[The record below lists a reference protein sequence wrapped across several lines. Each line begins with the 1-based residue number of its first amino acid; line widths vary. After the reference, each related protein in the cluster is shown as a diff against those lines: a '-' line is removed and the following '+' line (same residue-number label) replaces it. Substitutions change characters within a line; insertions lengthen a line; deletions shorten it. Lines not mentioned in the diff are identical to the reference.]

1 MTDSRTAPSFTD
13 FFRET
18 EPRLRRALVA
28 AFGVDVGAE
37 STAEALAFGWE
48 HWERVSRMQNPAG
61 YLFGVGRNKARRHR
75 SKRPAFPVPP
85 VGHEF
90 EVEPGLPEAL
100 SRLSDNQRVAVLLV
114 YGDEW
119 TWAEVADLLGV
130 SVSTVQK
137 HLERGMSKL
146 RRSIGVER

>member
-1 MTDSRTAPSFTD
+1 VTDSKTAPTFTD
-13 FFRET
+13 FYCEA

-28 AFGVDVGAE
+28 AFGIDVGAE

-48 HWERVSRMQNPAG
+48 NWERVSQMPNPAG

-75 SKRPAFPVPP
+75 SGRIAFPVPP

-90 EVEPGLPEAL
+90 EVESGLPKAL
-100 SRLSDNQRVAVLLV
+100 SRLSDKQRVAVLLV

-119 TWAEVADLLGV
+119 TWPEVADLLGV

-146 RRSIGVER
+146 RHSIGVEL

>member
-1 MTDSRTAPSFTD
+1 MTDSKPAPTFTD
-13 FFRET
+13 FYRDV

-28 AFGVDVGAE
+28 AFGVDIGAE
-37 STAEALAFGWE
+37 SASEALAFGWE
-48 HWERVSRMQNPAG
+48 NWERVGQMPNPAG

-75 SKRPAFPVPP
+75 SRRVAFPVPP

-90 EVEPGLPEAL
+90 EVEPGIPEAL
-100 SRLSDNQRVAVLLV
+100 SRLSDKQRVTVLLV

-119 TWAEVADLLGV
+119 TWLEVADLLGV

-146 RRSIGVER
+146 RHSIGVEI